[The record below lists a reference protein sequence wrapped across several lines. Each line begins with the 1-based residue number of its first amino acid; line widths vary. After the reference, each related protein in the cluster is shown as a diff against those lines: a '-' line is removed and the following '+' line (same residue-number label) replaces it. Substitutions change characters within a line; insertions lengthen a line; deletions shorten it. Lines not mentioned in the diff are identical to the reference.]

1 MTMKI
6 ENLKI
11 FEHNLFIDTDVMLS
25 DCEQKGNV
33 KTVIIGPNGTGK
45 SSFLSCICDIFLCE
59 LSASLIKKRKIVN
72 TLGFK
77 YELKLS
83 DEMVVSDSSD
93 NDLFKKVKILAITN
107 SYKDKFYFPTKNGIK
122 TTPEYIYLGLRSA
135 SNNIFFSNVN
145 DNIFKYL
152 MNIVFDNK
160 KKDSAVKIL
169 NELNFKRTVKIVIT
183 KGKNYNKFLDKNYI
197 RSSLSDG
204 SLNRFLSSNY
214 FHSNEK
220 EIFSTLVDFEQEKHS
235 EINFNLGNE
244 ITNGETSLFKIIL
257 KLVDARI
264 LSVDK
269 LSLFSHDGYDINEAS
284 SGEFNILRVMLS
296 VIANIDNNSLILID
310 EPEISLHPNW
320 QIEFCRLLDLALEN
334 FTGCHTVIA
343 THSHFILS
351 NLSQLSSTI
360 ISMQM
365 STLNRKVYLQNA
377 LPESF
382 GMSPENTLYTF
393 FGITGY
399 NNKYF
404 EQDLRVLFDYMSNNK
419 SENFEVFKNAFNRLN
434 RFNFDDTSPIKKT
447 LQEAGEIIN
456 KECL

>member
-59 LSASLIKKRKIVN
+59 LSASSIKKRKIVN

-83 DEMVVSDSSD
+83 DEIVVSDSSD
-93 NDLFKKVKILAITN
+93 NDLFKKVRILAITN

-122 TTPEYIYLGLRSA
+122 TTSEYIYLGLRSA

-145 DNIFKYL
+145 DDIFKYL

-169 NELNFKRTVKIVIT
+169 NELNFKRTVRIVIT
-183 KGKNYNKFLDKNYI
+183 KGKNYNKFLDKNNI

-204 SLNRFLSSNY
+204 SLNRFLSSDY
-214 FHSNEK
+214 FYNNEK
-220 EIFSTLVDFEQEKHS
+220 EIFSTLVDFELEKHS

-244 ITNGETSLFKIIL
+244 ITNGETSLFKTIL

-419 SENFEVFKNAFNRLN
+419 SENFEVFKNAFDRLN

-456 KECL
+456 KEYL